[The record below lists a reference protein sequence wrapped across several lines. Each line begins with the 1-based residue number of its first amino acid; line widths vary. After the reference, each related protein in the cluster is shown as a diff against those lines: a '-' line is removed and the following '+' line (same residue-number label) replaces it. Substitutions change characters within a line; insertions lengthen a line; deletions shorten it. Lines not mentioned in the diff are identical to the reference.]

1 MNINTYIPSIAE
13 MEMMRAA
20 SQTNPAA
27 GIVYRQYLENILARV
42 LRQCDMYDAAAKMLA
57 DEGATQGAQQ
67 LHAIAAQ
74 VRECASPLPD
84 TQTPQPKLTQSER
97 RLLNT
102 HKKQGRR
109 R

>member
-1 MNINTYIPSIAE
+1 MNVTTYIPSITE
-13 MEMMRAA
+13 MEMMREA
-20 SQTNPAA
+20 SQENPAA

-74 VRECASPLPD
+74 VREAASPLPD
-84 TQTPQPKLTQSER
+84 TGTPQPKLSQTER
-97 RLLNT
+97 KLLNK
-102 HKKQGRR
+102 HKKYRR